1 MTQAARDALGAA
13 LIALIGCIS
22 IPRVAPVGM
31 LNAST
36 LACKRESG
44 EQNRHSHGLSSSG
57 AHACC
62 GVLKNVCCGVSAP
75 RGTAVN
81 PSPAPPPKTGIART
95 SLEGEG
101 SPLAIDPAGGSAAAP
116 LLPGSRPEGAPTS
129 AQRKPH

>member
-81 PSPAPPPKTGIART
+81 PSPAPPPKPAIALT
-95 SLEGEG
+95 SWEVGG
-101 SPLAIDPAGGSAAAP
+101 SAPPMDPVGGSAAAQ
-116 LLPGSRPEGAPTS
+116 LFVDCAREVAGSLAK
-129 AQRKPH
+129 RKP